1 MNEGASVLRTRAY
14 KVVDVFTS
22 CPLQGNPVAVV
33 LDAEGLDTQA
43 MQSIAR
49 WTNLSETTFLLP
61 PTRPEAQYRLRI
73 FTPQSELPF
82 AGHPTLG
89 SAFAVLEKGVV
100 QPKNDLLVQE
110 CGVGLVTL
118 SVRSTGLQRHISF
131 ELPPAKFTS
140 LSPTDIAELEAIL
153 GQDVVKSA
161 GAGIVNVGAVW
172 VVAQIASVEKLLALS
187 PDFNR
192 SAEFERR
199 MGATGLSVFARYE
212 GGDKAIEVR
221 SFAPSCGVNEDPVCG
236 SGNGSIAVFLRE
248 RGLLPATGNRYV
260 AGQGQCVARDGRV
273 MVGVN
278 DDGITVGGSCVTCVD
293 GTLIL

>member
-1 MNEGASVLRTRAY
+1 MSARAY

-22 CPLQGNPVAVV
+22 IPLKGNPVAVV
-33 LDAEGLDTQA
+33 LDADGLDTQA

-61 PTRPEAQYRLRI
+61 PTRSEAHYRLRI

-89 SAFAVLEKGVV
+89 SAFAALEAGVV
-100 QPKNDLLVQE
+100 QPRNDVLVQE

-118 SVRSTGLQRHISF
+118 HVRSTDSQHQVSF
-131 ELPPAKFTS
+131 GLPPAKFTS
-140 LSPTDIAELEAIL
+140 LVPSDVAELEAIL
-153 GQDVVKSA
+153 GQEIVKSA
-161 GAGIVNVGAVW
+161 HPGIVNVGAVW
-172 VVAQIASVEKLLALS
+172 VVAQLASVEKLLALT
-187 PDFNR
+187 PDYSR
-192 SAEFERR
+192 SAQFERR

-236 SGNGSIAVFLRE
+236 SGNGSIAIFLRE
-248 RGLLPATGNRYV
+248 RGLIPAIGKIYM

-273 MVGVN
+273 MLRV
-278 DDGITVGGSCVTCVD
+278 DDSGITVGGNCVTCVE
-293 GTLIL
+293 GTLNI